1 MQYVAKCGLLF
12 YGSSSVVDW
21 KNPPRLFIPGPV
33 KVNED
38 VLQQLARPTLGHR
51 GKEYAQLHAETTVC
65 LKKILFT
72 DQNVFLSTS
81 SASGIWEAAIRNCV
95 APDETVLATC
105 CGAFSDKWATVAKN
119 CGRNV
124 EELKVDWGK
133 PVLPEMI
140 DEKLATGK
148 YTAITIV
155 YNETSTGLTNHVYEI
170 SEMMKQKY
178 PEILVFVD
186 AVSAMVALP
195 MHFDELGWD
204 VAFASVQKAFAIPPG
219 LAVAAVSNRA
229 LEKSKNVPNRGYY
242 FDFQLWAKSN
252 EKNQTLVTPNIPHIM
267 ALNYQCEKLLAEGME
282 NVWERHKRMGDF
294 VRTWAKEKFALFC
307 DEKYASNTL
316 TAVKNTRGINV
327 AETINAIQEKHNTIF
342 GNGYGKLKEQTFRI
356 AHMGDITLD
365 DLKELLGWID
375 EEIG

>member
-1 MQYVAKCGLLF
+1 MA
-12 YGSSSVVDW
+12 DW

-51 GKEYAQLHAETTVC
+51 LKEYSQLHSETVAM
-65 LKKILFT
+65 LRKILFT
-72 DQNVFLSTS
+72 EQNVFLSTS
-81 SASGIWEAAIRNCV
+81 SASGIWEASVRNCV
-95 APDETVLATC
+95 GFDETVLCTC
-105 CGAFSDKWATVAKN
+105 CGAFSDKWATVAKD

-124 EELKVDWGK
+124 EELKVEWGK
-133 PVLPEMI
+133 PITPEMV
-140 DEKLATGK
+140 DKKLATAK
-148 YTAITIV
+148 YAAVTLV
-155 YNETSTGLTNHVYEI
+155 YNETSTGLTNPLHEI
-170 SEMMKQKY
+170 SDLMKQKY
-178 PEILVFVD
+178 PDVLVFVD

-219 LAVAAVSNRA
+219 LAVVGVSNRA
-229 LEKSKNVPNRGYY
+229 LEKSKDVPNRGYY
-242 FDFQLWAKSN
+242 FDFQLWAASDQ
-252 EKNQTLVTPNIPHIM
+252 KNQTLVTPNIPHIM
-267 ALNYQCEKLLAEGME
+267 ALNYQCEKFVKEGME
-282 NVWERHKRMGDF
+282 NVWSRHRQMGEF
-294 VRTWAKEKFALFC
+294 VRAWAKEKFDLFC
-307 DEKYASNTL
+307 EEKYASNTL

-327 AETINAIQEKHNTIF
+327 AETIKAIQQKHNTVF

-375 EEIG
+375 DEIG

>member
-1 MQYVAKCGLLF
+1 MP
-12 YGSSSVVDW
+12 DW

-51 GKEYAQLHAETTVC
+51 GKEYAQLHSETTEM

-72 DQNVFLSTS
+72 EQNVFLSTS

-105 CGAFSDKWATVAKN
+105 CGAFSDKWADVVES

-124 EELKVDWGK
+124 DRLKVDWGK
-133 PVLPEMI
+133 PTLPDMI
-140 DEKLATGK
+140 DKKLAAGK
-148 YTAITIV
+148 YAAITLV
-155 YNETSTGLTNHVYEI
+155 YNETSTGLTNPVYQI
-170 SEMMKQKY
+170 TEMLKQKY
-178 PEILVFVD
+178 PDLLIFVD
-186 AVSAMVALP
+186 AVSAMVGLP
-195 MHFDELGWD
+195 MHFDKLGWD

-242 FDFQLWAKSN
+242 FDFQLWAKSA
-252 EKNQTLVTPNIPHIM
+252 EKNQTLATPNIPHIM
-267 ALNYQCEKLLAEGME
+267 ALNYQCEKLLKEQME
-282 NVWERHKRMGDF
+282 NVWARHKQMGDF
-294 VRTWAKEKFALFC
+294 VRAWAKEKFDLFC
-307 DEKYASNTL
+307 EEKYASDTL
-316 TAVKNTRGINV
+316 TTIKNTREINV
-327 AETINAIQEKHNTIF
+327 AETIKAIQQKHNTVF

-365 DLKELLGWID
+365 DLKELLAWLD

>member
-1 MQYVAKCGLLF
+1 MT
-12 YGSSSVVDW
+12 DW

-33 KVNED
+33 LVKDD

-51 GKEYAQLHAETTVC
+51 GKEYAQLHGETTDM

-72 DQNVFLSTS
+72 SQNVFISTS

-95 APDETVLATC
+95 APDENVLATC
-105 CGAFSDKWATVAKN
+105 CGAFSDKWATVVISF
-119 CGRNV
+119 GRNV

-133 PVLPEMI
+133 PTLPEMI
-140 DEKLATGK
+140 DEKLATGRF
-148 YTAITIV
+148 AAVTIV
-155 YNETSTGLTNHVYEI
+155 HNETSTGLTNPVAEI
-170 SEMMKQKY
+170 SEMMKKKY
-178 PEILVFVD
+178 PDVLVFVD

-195 MHFDELGWD
+195 LHFDKLGWD
-204 VAFASVQKAFAIPPG
+204 VAFCSVQKAFAIPPG

-229 LEKSKNVPNRGYY
+229 LEKSKNVPARGYY

-252 EKNQTLVTPNIPHIM
+252 EKNQTLVTPNIPHTM
-267 ALNYQCEKLLAEGME
+267 ALNYQCKKLLKEGME
-282 NVWERHKRMGDF
+282 NVWARHKKMGDF
-294 VRTWAKEKFALFC
+294 VRAWAKEKFALFC

-316 TAVKNTRGINV
+316 TAIKNTRPINV
-327 AETINAIQEKHNTIF
+327 AETINAIQQKHNTVF

>member
-1 MQYVAKCGLLF
+1 M
-12 YGSSSVVDW
+12 VDW

-51 GKEYAQLHAETTVC
+51 GKEYAQLHGETVDM

-72 DQNVFLSTS
+72 DQNIFLSTS

-95 APDETVLATC
+95 GLDETVLATC
-105 CGAFSDKWATVAKN
+105 CGAFSDKWAGVAKS

-124 EELKVDWGK
+124 EELKVEWGK
-133 PVLPEMI
+133 PTLPEMI

-148 YTAITIV
+148 YPAVTLV
-155 YNETSTGLTNHVYEI
+155 YNETSTGLTNPVYEI
-170 SEMMKQKY
+170 SKMMKEKY
-178 PEILVFVD
+178 PDVLVFVD

-195 MHFDELGWD
+195 LHFDELGWD
-204 VAFASVQKAFAIPPG
+204 VVFASVQKAFAIPPG
-219 LAVAAVSNRA
+219 LAVAAVSNKA
-229 LEKSKNVPNRGYY
+229 LEKSGNVPNRGYY
-242 FDFQLWAKSN
+242 FDFQVFAKLAAKS
-252 EKNQTLVTPNIPHIM
+252 QTPTTPNIPHIM
-267 ALNYQCEKLLAEGME
+267 ALNYQCEKMLAEGME
-282 NVWERHKRMGDF
+282 NVWERHKEMGDF
-294 VRTWAKEKFALFC
+294 VRAWAREKFDLFC
-307 DEKYASNTL
+307 DEKYASDTL

-327 AETINAIQEKHNTIF
+327 AETINAIQQKHNTIF

-365 DLKELLGWID
+365 DLKELLAWIND
-375 EEIG
+375 EID